1 MYYWLLWVSVAARG
15 LSLVAASGGRAR
27 ALGTW
32 ASAVMMLGLS
42 SCGTWAL
49 DCRLSSCGARAQ
61 PLRGTWDPPGPGLEP
76 VSSALAGG
84 LSTTAPPGK
93 PTRNDWAWRK
103 VIEVWVLIG
112 DRFCRCL
119 RLWILFWMKW
129 KLVILI
135 YNLRDSLGLLCQ
147 E

>member
-93 PTRNDWAWRK
+93 PTRND
-103 VIEVWVLIG
+103 
-112 DRFCRCL
+112 
-119 RLWILFWMKW
+119 
-129 KLVILI
+129 
-135 YNLRDSLGLLCQ
+135 
-147 E
+147 